1 MVDFYREDILGD
13 GFEQRTIELRA
24 DYEGEAVAV
33 LVRRLSAGQQQDK
46 AILYIHGFNDY
57 FFQSEMA
64 HWFNRNG
71 FNFYAI
77 DLRKYGR
84 AYMSHQKFNDIRNL
98 KDYYEEITAALSLIR
113 SEGNKETVLMGHS
126 TGGLIVTLYAK
137 DNPQSLLYDG
147 LVLNSPFFDFN
158 LSKSVKFF
166 LPVIAWLGKYFPKIK
181 ISGGFSEKYGES
193 IHKDYGGE
201 WEYNLLW
208 KPNVAPKINIGWLR
222 AIYEGQRELNNDF
235 EIAKPVLVLHS
246 LKSVD
251 DLSDL
256 SQVTSCDAILNVED
270 IKRIACNIKS
280 DVQITAI
287 PGGLHDLVL
296 SAKTART
303 EVYNVIESWLKKKNL
318 Y

>member
-1 MVDFYREDILGD
+1 MSRFYREDILGD
-13 GFEQRTIELRA
+13 GFEQCRLELKD

-33 LVRRLSAGQQQDK
+33 LVRRLSDGQQQDK

-57 FFQSEMA
+57 FFQTEMA
-64 HWFNRNG
+64 LWFNSKG

-98 KDYYEEITAALSLIR
+98 KDYYEEITVALSLIR

-158 LSKSVKFF
+158 LSKPVKLV
-166 LPVIAWLGKYFPKIK
+166 LPVIAWLGNYFPKIK

-193 IHKDYGGE
+193 IHKDHGGE
-201 WEYNLLW
+201 WEYNLSW

-222 AIYEGQRELNNDF
+222 AIYKGQRELNNDF

-256 SQVTSCDAILNVED
+256 SQVTSCDVILNVED

-280 DVQITAI
+280 NVQIAAI

-296 SAKTART
+296 SAKAVRT